1 MRRSELGRQKE
12 QENDRN
18 LKKSQDRIVSLKSSP
33 MFELNRIF
41 FFLLFLSFFSLSSYL
56 QFWDEPGPEK
66 CSVTEL
72 HLRVTF
78 PVLVFTFLKH
88 GK

>member
-41 FFLLFLSFFSLSSYL
+41 SFYFSFLFSHSPHTYNSGMNQDQRSALSLSYISELHSQSLYLLF
-56 QFWDEPGPEK
+56 
-66 CSVTEL
+66 
-72 HLRVTF
+72 
-78 PVLVFTFLKH
+78 
-88 GK
+88 